1 MRRDNAASSTRQVKD
16 MYDHIRIEHI
26 KENNLKDI
34 SVEIPYHKH
43 TVIAGVSGSGKSTLA
58 YDVIYA
64 TAQRRLLDC
73 MSDQEKIFSRK
84 MKQPLTGNI
93 EGLSTVISL
102 KQVKPNTNPRSTVG
116 TYTSIGSFVRSLTAI
131 HGRCRCLYC
140 HRIYQQ
146 TSLYKLIK
154 DLESLKPGTAV
165 EVSFPWFFHKRTGR
179 QQQLD
184 ALGKK
189 GYRWVYAGEERLDL
203 RNVTDSEPEAAFL
216 LVTENRFL
224 TRENLTKSDVNSL
237 KAACRNGDHFLCV
250 RLSGDDREGI
260 EAFYRQHGCPEH
272 HMATVTLDASA
283 FSYND
288 MACACPECMGS
299 GVRKTVHPS
308 KVLKYPRRTLRQG
321 PFFKDV
327 YSMSH
332 PYSYMLLYS
341 LACRYG
347 FSLDVPYEE
356 LPQEVKDLILY
367 GSGAET
373 FLLQRPQ
380 GYEKTLP
387 NYLAKEGEAVSFP
400 GVLTRVE
407 ELYREMLAQDH
418 EQLPWQEEFFKS
430 YMQEVTCPDCN
441 GSRLNKLKDH
451 ILLNGKT
458 YSQMGRLEFS
468 QLQDC
473 LAQLPTNETSRPVLA
488 ALLEQ
493 LDLLREIGLDYLSFH
508 RRVDSLSGGEYQR
521 LRIANQAG
529 AGLVGLTYLIDEPT
543 DGLHGADSRKII
555 GVIKKLLESGNTV
568 ITIEH
573 DLDVIKS
580 ADYII
585 ELGLGAGKEGGEI
598 IASGSLEEIRRS
610 SNSIIGKLLSAKPDA
625 PQPASTALSAGP
637 DRRIL
642 IKGIREN
649 NIQNQDVAIPLHQI
663 TCFTGVSGSGKSTI
677 VHDVLYKALSSR
689 LHGSGDVSGKHSEII
704 GYEHINNVICI
715 DQRLLNGKNSS
726 VPATYLNLFDAIRNL
741 FAEHADRSLFSFHSK
756 GACPVCRGKGY
767 LGHYIQ
773 YFGETRILCPEC
785 NGQQYMDEVL
795 QIKYRDRNIKQVLD
809 MPFQEALDF
818 FADRPFLYERIQ
830 LVCDLGLGYMQLGQP
845 LSTVSGGEAQRLK
858 LVREMSKYRHRKNLL
873 YLFDEP
879 TIGLHSRDVLRV
891 LHVMRQIV
899 ERGNTVVMV
908 EHDPEMILRS
918 DHVID
923 MGPGAGRHGG
933 KVMFCGSP
941 CDLLKHRESKTA
953 DYLRSR
959 LVPEG

>member
-1 MRRDNAASSTRQVKD
+1 

-26 KENNLKDI
+26 RENNLKDI

-84 MKQPLTGNI
+84 MKQPRTGNI

-102 KQVKPNTNPRSTVG
+102 KQIKPNTNPRSTVG
-116 TYTSIGSFVRSLTAI
+116 TYTSIGSFVRSLMAI

-140 HRIYQQ
+140 DRIYEQ
-146 TSLYKLIK
+146 TNLYKLIK
-154 DLESLKPGTAV
+154 DLEGLKAGTAV
-165 EVSFPWFFHKRTGR
+165 EVGFPWFFHKRTDRR
-179 QQQLD
+179 QQLET
-184 ALGKK
+184 LRKK
-189 GYRWVYAGEERLDL
+189 GYRWAYVGEEGLDL
-203 RNVTDSEPEAAFL
+203 RDVTDVDPEAAFL
-216 LVTENRFL
+216 MVTENKFL
-224 TRENLTKSDVNSL
+224 IRDGLKKSDVNSL
-237 KAACRNGDHFLCV
+237 KTACRNGDHFLRV
-250 RLSGDDREGI
+250 RLSGEDREGI
-260 EAFYRQHGCPEH
+260 EAFYRRHGCPEH

-299 GVRKTVHPS
+299 GVLKTVHPL

-341 LACRYG
+341 LSCRYG
-347 FSLDVPYEE
+347 FSLDIPYEE
-356 LPQEVKDLILY
+356 LPQKVKDLVLY
-367 GSGAET
+367 GSGEET

-380 GYEKTLP
+380 GYEKALP
-387 NYLAKEGEAVSFP
+387 NYLTKEGEAVSFP
-400 GVLTRVE
+400 GILTRVE
-407 ELYREMLAQDH
+407 ELYREMLAQEH

-430 YMQEVTCPDCN
+430 YMQEVTCPGCG
-441 GSRLNKLKDH
+441 GSRLNKLKDY

-473 LAQLPTNETSRPVLA
+473 LEHLPADETSQPVLE
-488 ALLEQ
+488 ALAEQ
-493 LDLLREIGLDYLSFH
+493 LGLLREIGLDYLSFH

-543 DGLHGADSRKII
+543 DGLHGADGRKII
-555 GVIKKLLESGNTV
+555 GVIKKLLEGGNTV

-585 ELGLGAGKEGGEI
+585 ELGPGAGKEGGEI
-598 IASGSLEEIRRS
+598 IASGSLEDIRRN
-610 SNSIIGKLLSAKPDA
+610 SNSIIGKLLSAKPEA
-625 PQPASTALSAGP
+625 PRPALSAGP
-637 DRRIL
+637 CRSIL

-649 NIQNQDVAIPLHQI
+649 NIQNQDVEIPLHQI

-677 VHDVLYKALSSR
+677 VYEVLYKALSSR
-689 LHGSGDVSGKHSEII
+689 LHGSGDVPGCHSEII

-715 DQRLLNGKNSS
+715 DQRLLNGKKSS
-726 VPATYLNLFDAIRNL
+726 VPATYLNLFDAIRSL
-741 FAEHADRSLFSFHSK
+741 FAEHADRGLFSFRSK

-767 LGHYIQ
+767 LGNYIQ
-773 YFGETRILCPEC
+773 YFGETRVVCPEC
-785 NGQQYMDEVL
+785 NGRQYIDEAL
-795 QIKYRDRNIKQVLD
+795 QIKYKDRNIKQILD
-809 MPFQEALDF
+809 MPFREALDF
-818 FADRPFLYERIQ
+818 FADRPFLYERIR

-858 LVREMSKYRHRKNLL
+858 LVREMGKYRNRKNLL

-879 TIGLHSRDVLRV
+879 TVGLHSQDIRRV
-891 LHVMRQIV
+891 LDVMKKIV
-899 ERGNTVVMV
+899 EGGNTVVMV
-908 EHDPEMILRS
+908 EHDAEMILRS

-933 KVMFCGSP
+933 RVMFYGSP
-941 CDLLKHRESKTA
+941 FDLLKHRESKTT

-959 LVPEG
+959 LEPGG

>member
-1 MRRDNAASSTRQVKD
+1 

-64 TAQRRLLDC
+64 TAQRKLLDC

-84 MKQPLTGNI
+84 MKQPRTGNI

-102 KQVKPNTNPRSTVG
+102 KQVNPNTNPRSTVG

-131 HGRCRCLYC
+131 HGKCRCLYC
-140 HRIYQQ
+140 DRIYEQ
-146 TSLYKLIK
+146 TNLHKLIK
-154 DLESLKPGTAV
+154 DLEGLKTGTAA
-165 EVSFPWFFHKRTGR
+165 EVSFPCFFHKRTGR
-179 QQQLD
+179 PQQLE
-184 ALGKK
+184 ALRKK
-189 GYRWVYAGEERLDL
+189 GYRWVYAGGERLDL
-203 RNVTDSEPEAAFL
+203 RDVTDVDPETAFL
-216 LVTENRFL
+216 LVVENRFL
-224 TRENLTKSDVNSL
+224 TRDSLKKSDVNCL
-237 KAACRNGDHFLCV
+237 KAASRNGDHFICV
-250 RLSGDDREGI
+250 RLSGEDREGI
-260 EAFYRQHGCPEH
+260 EAFYRRHGCPEH
-272 HMATVTLDASA
+272 HMATVTLNASA

-299 GVRKTVHPS
+299 GIRKTVHPS

-332 PYSYMLLYS
+332 PYSHMLLYS

-367 GSGAET
+367 GSGEET

-380 GYEKTLP
+380 GYEKALP
-387 NYLAKEGEAVSFP
+387 NYLAKEGEAVSFL

-473 LAQLPTNETSRPVLA
+473 LEHLCTNETSRPVLE
-488 ALLEQ
+488 ALLGQ
-493 LDLLREIGLDYLSFH
+493 LGLLREIGLDYLSFH

-529 AGLVGLTYLIDEPT
+529 SGLVGLTYLIDEPT

-555 GVIKKLLESGNTV
+555 GVIKKLLEGGNTV

-585 ELGLGAGKEGGEI
+585 ELGPGAGKEGGEI
-598 IASGSLEEIRRS
+598 IASGSLEDIWRN
-610 SNSIIGKLLSAKPDA
+610 SNSIIGKLLSAKPEA
-625 PQPASTALSAGP
+625 PLPAPSAGSG
-637 DRRIL
+637 RRIL

-649 NIQNQDVAIPLHQI
+649 NIQNQDVEIPLNQI

-677 VHDVLYKALSSR
+677 VYEVLYKALSSR
-689 LHGSGDVSGKHSEII
+689 LHGSGEVPGKHSEII
-704 GYEHINNVICI
+704 GCEHISNVICI
-715 DQRLLNGKNSS
+715 DQRLLNGKKSS
-726 VPATYLNLFDAIRNL
+726 VPATYLNLFDAIRSL

-767 LGHYIQ
+767 LGNYIQ
-773 YFGETRILCPEC
+773 YFGETRIVCPEC
-785 NGQQYMDEVL
+785 NGQQYIDEVL
-795 QIKYRDRNIKQVLD
+795 QIKHKGRNIKQILD

-818 FADRPFLYERIQ
+818 FADRPFLCERIR

-858 LVREMSKYRHRKNLL
+858 LAREMGKYRNRKNLL

-879 TIGLHSRDVLRV
+879 TVGLHSQDVLRV
-891 LHVMRQIV
+891 LEVMERIV
-899 ERGNTVVMV
+899 ESGNTVVMV

-918 DHVID
+918 DYVID

-933 KVMFCGSP
+933 KVIFHGAP
-941 CDLLKHRESKTA
+941 CDLLRHRESKTA

-959 LVPEG
+959 LGLEG

>member
-1 MRRDNAASSTRQVKD
+1 

-26 KENNLKDI
+26 RENNLKDI

-84 MKQPLTGNI
+84 MKQPRTGNI

-102 KQVKPNTNPRSTVG
+102 KQIKPNTNPRSTVG

-131 HGRCRCLYC
+131 YGRCRCLYC
-140 HRIYQQ
+140 DRIYNQ
-146 TSLYKLIK
+146 TNLYKLIK
-154 DLESLKPGTAV
+154 DLEGLKAGTAV
-165 EVSFPWFFHKRTGR
+165 EVGFPWFFHKRTDRR
-179 QQQLD
+179 QQLET
-184 ALGKK
+184 LRKK
-189 GYRWVYAGEERLDL
+189 GYRWAYVGEEGLDL
-203 RNVTDSEPEAAFL
+203 RDLTDVDPEAAFL
-216 LVTENRFL
+216 MVTENKFL
-224 TRENLTKSDVNSL
+224 IGDGLKKSDVNSL
-237 KAACRNGDHFLCV
+237 KTACRNGDHFLRV
-250 RLSGDDREGI
+250 RLSGEDREGI
-260 EAFYRQHGCPEH
+260 EAFYRRHGCPEH

-299 GVRKTVHPS
+299 GVLKTVHPS

-341 LACRYG
+341 LSCRYG
-347 FSLDVPYEE
+347 FSLDIPYEE
-356 LPQEVKDLILY
+356 LPQEEKDLVLY
-367 GSGAET
+367 GSGKET

-380 GYEKTLP
+380 GYEKALP

-400 GVLTRVE
+400 GILTRVE
-407 ELYREMLAQDH
+407 ELYREMLAQEH

-430 YMQEVTCPDCN
+430 YMQEVTCPGCG
-441 GSRLNKLKDH
+441 GSRLNKLKDY

-473 LAQLPTNETSRPVLA
+473 LEHLPADETSQPVLE
-488 ALLEQ
+488 ALAEQ
-493 LDLLREIGLDYLSFH
+493 LGLLREIGLDYLSFH

-543 DGLHGADSRKII
+543 DGLHGADVRKII
-555 GVIKKLLESGNTV
+555 GVIKKLLEGGNTV

-585 ELGLGAGKEGGEI
+585 ELGPGAGKEGGEV
-598 IASGSLEEIRRS
+598 IASGSLENIRRN
-610 SNSIIGKLLSAKPDA
+610 SNSIIGKLLSAKPEA
-625 PQPASTALSAGP
+625 P
-637 DRRIL
+637 
-642 IKGIREN
+642 
-649 NIQNQDVAIPLHQI
+649 
-663 TCFTGVSGSGKSTI
+663 
-677 VHDVLYKALSSR
+677 
-689 LHGSGDVSGKHSEII
+689 
-704 GYEHINNVICI
+704 
-715 DQRLLNGKNSS
+715 
-726 VPATYLNLFDAIRNL
+726 
-741 FAEHADRSLFSFHSK
+741 
-756 GACPVCRGKGY
+756 
-767 LGHYIQ
+767 
-773 YFGETRILCPEC
+773 
-785 NGQQYMDEVL
+785 
-795 QIKYRDRNIKQVLD
+795 
-809 MPFQEALDF
+809 
-818 FADRPFLYERIQ
+818 
-830 LVCDLGLGYMQLGQP
+830 
-845 LSTVSGGEAQRLK
+845 RLK
-858 LVREMSKYRHRKNLL
+858 LVREMGKYRNRKNLL

-879 TIGLHSRDVLRV
+879 TVGLHSQDIRRV
-891 LHVMRQIV
+891 LDVMKKIV
-899 ERGNTVVMV
+899 EGGNTVVMV
-908 EHDPEMILRS
+908 EHDAEMILRS

-933 KVMFCGSP
+933 RVMFCGSP
-941 CDLLKHRESKTA
+941 FDLLKHRESKTA

-959 LVPEG
+959 LEPGGRGKPKALGKRFCNAEQDMVKECLRQSNRLHPCQDTGQGKWNYEQEKTYGKSDFEGTVQCNHRKDIGQAVS